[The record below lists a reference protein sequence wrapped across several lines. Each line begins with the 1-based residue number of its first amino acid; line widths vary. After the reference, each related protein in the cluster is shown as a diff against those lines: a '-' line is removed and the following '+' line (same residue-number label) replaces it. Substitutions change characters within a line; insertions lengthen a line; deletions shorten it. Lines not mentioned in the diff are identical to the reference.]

1 MDFSNLSFDPA
12 FKEGAFNAI
21 RICLNVQPKEQVT
34 IITDTAA
41 AGIAAALKN
50 EVDEVGSKSSYF
62 VLEEYGVRPFTD
74 MPADILNRLETSDV
88 SIYAASAEPGELRI
102 RMQMVEVINRKKIR
116 HAHMVNITPQI
127 MLQGMRAD
135 YKQVDALS
143 QFLIEKAR
151 KARYLQAT
159 TPGGTD
165 IRVDFSPQ
173 LNWVKTSGFISAD
186 KWGNLPGGEIF
197 TAPQNVNGVFV
208 VDGVV
213 GNYLCQKYGDL
224 QDTPLSI
231 EIENSRIQEIICD
244 NRNLTKEFNEYVHR
258 DENSDRVGEFAIG
271 TNLAAKRII
280 GNILQDEKMPG
291 IHIAFGHPYS
301 EHTGADWTSTT
312 HIDCVG
318 RDFDIWLE
326 EEPIMKSGRFLC
338 ESEFSSASRS

>member
-1 MDFSNLSFDPA
+1 MDFDNISFDPA
-12 FKEGAFNAI
+12 FREGAANAI
-21 RICLNVQPKEQVT
+21 RVCLNLQPDENIT
-34 IITDTAA
+34 IITDNAA
-41 AGIAAALKN
+41 AEIAAALKN
-50 EVDEVGSKSSYF
+50 EVDMAGVRVVCF
-62 VLEEYGVRPFTD
+62 VLEEFGDRPFSE
-74 MPADILNRLETSDV
+74 MPAAILRALKQSQV

-102 RMQMVEVINRKKIR
+102 RMQMVDVINRNKIR

-127 MLQGMRAD
+127 MLEGMRAD

-151 KARYLQAT
+151 KVSYLKAT

-165 IRVDFSPQ
+165 IRVEFSPQ
-173 LNWVKTSGFISAD
+173 LNWVKTSGFITAD

-197 TAPQNVNGVFV
+197 TAPQNINGIFV

-224 QDTPLSI
+224 QKTPLAI
-231 EIENSRIQEIICD
+231 EIENGRIRQMSCENKD
-244 NRNLTKEFNEYVHR
+244 LLREFDAYVHT
-258 DENSDRVGEFAIG
+258 DTNSDRVGEFAIG
-271 TNLAAKRII
+271 TNLAAKKII

-318 RDFDIWLE
+318 RDFDVWFE
-326 EEPIMKSGRFLC
+326 AEQIMQAGKFLGQQ
-338 ESEFSSASRS
+338 SRK